1 MRPTPQ
7 LSTPLLPRSRL
18 KYRGWL
24 PGTSTTSYS
33 VTISPICKN
42 DLVFLPRR
50 VSRSL
55 GGFGPLVLCVRVA
68 STLSLL
74 CLSTLE
80 VKEIA
85 AGSFFKSPFSALLSE
100 GRLVEYTVL
109 DVEPLSP
116 RGGGERSTRA
126 MIEVALSA
134 DFGVNVSPCSR
145 SLMRLPNCRSCGLIR
160 ALLVLPGRDAHGA
173 LAPRRHL
180 AARGPGAWLR
190 SQRLGAQPG

>member
-1 MRPTPQ
+1 MSVRPTPQ
-7 LSTPLLPRSRL
+7 LPPSLLAHLR
-18 KYRGWL
+18 YRGWL

-33 VTISPICKN
+33 VTISPVCKN

-80 VKEIA
+80 VKELA
-85 AGSFFKSPFSALLSE
+85 AGGFFKAPFSALLSE

-116 RGGGERSTRA
+116 RGGGGGGERSPRA
-126 MIEVALSA
+126 MIEVALSS
-134 DFGVNVSPCSR
+134 DFGVNVSPC
-145 SLMRLPNCRSCGLIR
+145 P
-160 ALLVLPGRDAHGA
+160 AV
-173 LAPRRHL
+173 
-180 AARGPGAWLR
+180 
-190 SQRLGAQPG
+190 